1 MCSNVCDDFFPAYSL
16 LIEDPEPCKEKG
28 YVSTLYA
35 GIKRCIPDKHIHL
48 QTKTDYIAK
57 LISRA
62 EPELLGSRRE
72 RHAKTLEIAQEEV
85 LTCIGNAKLL
95 SASFLWFQNLKKLIY
110 KTLIRLQKIH
120 TSFVKFWKCS
130 NTLM

>member
-1 MCSNVCDDFFPAYSL
+1 MIVRIDENVFFLAYSL

-48 QTKTDYIAK
+48 QTKTEYIAK

-85 LTCIGNAKLL
+85 LTCIGKCRNVFF
-95 SASFLWFQNLKKLIY
+95 SLKIIVFAPFCRYL
-110 KTLIRLQKIH
+110 H
-120 TSFVKFWKCS
+120 V
-130 NTLM
+130 

>member
-1 MCSNVCDDFFPAYSL
+1 MLAYSL

-48 QTKTDYIAK
+48 QTKTEYIAK

-85 LTCIGNAKLL
+85 LTCIGII
-95 SASFLWFQNLKKLIY
+95 LI
-110 KTLIRLQKIH
+110 IP
-120 TSFVKFWKCS
+120 FV
-130 NTLM
+130 